1 MRLIKAAPMTQNTTG
16 TSCESRWKH
25 KARIL
30 WQNHQ
35 TLLGHFLWESELTP
49 VYKDMMTAGSEGALG
64 QILFT
69 WQVLPVLL
77 GFGDSQVLALALG
90 HSSRKDDPDSLIR
103 LRKTP
108 KREKILPR
116 HTQREWWGC

>member
-1 MRLIKAAPMTQNTTG
+1 MRLIKAAPVTQNTTG
-16 TSCESRWKH
+16 TSRESRWKH

-49 VYKDMMTAGSEGALG
+49 VAFDDQDTMTTGSEGALG

-77 GFGDSQVLALALG
+77 GFGDSQVLALA
-90 HSSRKDDPDSLIR
+90 
-103 LRKTP
+103 
-108 KREKILPR
+108 
-116 HTQREWWGC
+116 